1 MRATMTR
8 RHAEGFTLIE
18 VMVSIV
24 VLAFGLLGFALL
36 QTWTVRFTQSAA
48 YKTQATNLGYSL
60 LDDMRANRL
69 SAAKYAGAASFAQG
83 SLSAGAC
90 TAPTGTLSVD
100 SIATAWK
107 CDVVKA
113 LGEQAGAS
121 VTYDNGMATVSI
133 TWGER
138 VRAGDNPN
146 TTFVAESRL

>member
-1 MRATMTR
+1 MNAVGSRNAS
-8 RHAEGFTLIE
+8 GFTLIE

-36 QTWTVRFTQSAA
+36 QTLTVRYSQSAA

-69 SAAKYAGAASFAQG
+69 SAAQYVNAATFAQG
-83 SLSAGAC
+83 SIAAGTCA
-90 TAPTGTLSVD
+90 ASTGTVSVTAV
-100 SIATAWK
+100 ATSWK

-113 LGEQAGAS
+113 LGEQAGAT
-121 VTYDNGMATVSI
+121 VTYVNGVATVSI

-138 VRAGDNPN
+138 VRVGENPN